1 MKKVP
6 VPFLDPSFY
15 PKKNLNGMGDA
26 GMVVTDNPEFADKLR
41 RIRVPGSQTREVH
54 DLAGGNFRRYNR

>member
-6 VPFLDPSFY
+6 VPFFDLSFY
-15 PKKNLNGMGDA
+15 PKKNLKGRGDA

-41 RIRVPGSQTREVH
+41 RIRGQAAQTR
-54 DLAGGNFRRYNR
+54 